1 MQAAVVI
8 LCYTFIAGTSVK
20 SYYII
25 KKNIYLLLFLLFI
38 LFSVSANVYNVIKT
52 STEIKEW
59 TPLTESQKRIKIFGN
74 SYAFITMVNNHTKD
88 NVHLL
93 LYSKDDMTYY
103 LTRYYLYPRIIIR
116 ANNEK
121 EFLSLMKNNKFEYIA
136 FYDTNYPLKFYKK
149 VTSFTSVDSKDFGSL
164 YIKE

>member
-1 MQAAVVI
+1 
-8 LCYTFIAGTSVK
+8 VK
-20 SYYII
+20 SYYIT
-25 KKNIYLLLFLLFI
+25 KKNIFLLLFI
-38 LFSVSANVYNVIKT
+38 LFILFSISASIYNVIKT
-52 STEIKEW
+52 SSEIKEW

-74 SYAFITMVNNHTKD
+74 VYTFIRMINDHTK
-88 NVHLL
+88 NNAHLL
-93 LYSKDDMTYY
+93 LYAKDDMTYY

-136 FYDTNYPLKFYKK
+136 FYDANYPLKSYKK
-149 VTSFTSVDSKDFGSL
+149 IASFSAVNTKDFGFL